1 MDVGT
6 AIGVFALIFVA
17 ELPDKTMIAMLV
29 LGSRSRP
36 ALVWAGST
44 VAFAVH
50 VTVAVLVG
58 HALALLP
65 RTWVLGVSA
74 ALFGA
79 GAVYLLLVPER
90 TEEER
95 GEREAQRAR
104 SAINVA
110 GGAFLVIL
118 VGEFGDLTQLLTANL
133 AARSHDPL
141 SVGVGAFVA
150 LAAVAAVAAFGGR
163 AMLRVLPLAVIRRA
177 GGVILLGFAAYDI
190 YQLVHG

>member
-1 MDVGT
+1 MDFGT
-6 AIGVFALIFVA
+6 VLGVFALVFVA

-36 ALVWAGST
+36 VLVWAGST
-44 VAFAVH
+44 LAFAVH

-58 HALALLP
+58 RALALLP
-65 RTWVLGVSA
+65 RAWVLGVSTV
-74 ALFGA
+74 LFAA
-79 GAVYLLLVPER
+79 GAVYLLLVPEK

-95 GEREAQRAR
+95 GQREAQRAR

-141 SVGVGAFVA
+141 AVGIGAFVA

-163 AMLRVLPLAVIRRA
+163 AMLRVLPLGVIRRA
-177 GGVILLGFAAYDI
+177 GGVILLAFAAYDV
-190 YQLVHG
+190 YQLVRG

>member
-177 GGVILLGFAAYDI
+177 GGVVLLGFAAYDI

>member
-1 MDVGT
+1 VDVGT

-177 GGVILLGFAAYDI
+177 GGVVLLGFAAYDI

>member
-1 MDVGT
+1 MDIGT

-110 GGAFLVIL
+110 GGAFVVIL

-190 YQLVHG
+190 YLLVHG

>member
-110 GGAFLVIL
+110 GGAFVVIL

-177 GGVILLGFAAYDI
+177 GGVVLLGFAAYDI

>member
-36 ALVWAGST
+36 VLVWAGST

-50 VTVAVLVG
+50 VAVAVLVG

-65 RTWVLGVSA
+65 HVWVLGVSA

-95 GEREAQRAR
+95 GEREAKRAR

-110 GGAFLVIL
+110 GGAFVVIL
-118 VGEFGDLTQLLTANL
+118 IGEFGDLTQLLTANL

-141 SVGVGAFVA
+141 SVGIGAFVA
-150 LAAVAAVAAFGGR
+150 LTSVAAVAAFGGR
-163 AMLRVLPLAVIRRA
+163 AMLRVLPLGIIRRA
-177 GGVILLGFAAYDI
+177 GGVILLGFAAFDI
-190 YQLVHG
+190 FQLVHG

>member
-110 GGAFLVIL
+110 GGAFVVIL

>member
-110 GGAFLVIL
+110 GGAFVVIL
-118 VGEFGDLTQLLTANL
+118 VGEFGDLTQLLTAIL

-177 GGVILLGFAAYDI
+177 GGVVLLGFAAYDI

>member
-177 GGVILLGFAAYDI
+177 GGVVLLGFAAYDI
-190 YQLVHG
+190 YQIVHG